1 MIRLFRCL
9 LLLFCAPPVLAAP
22 DPADPRFDACILCH
36 GTEGRGNER
45 VSAPRIG
52 GMEAWYL
59 ENQLQAFRRGWRGSH
74 ALDKQ
79 GMEMRP
85 MALALEGRRDVEDAA
100 DLFASFPVR
109 TTPDRVRGDPERGRE
124 LYDACVA
131 CHGEDARGDP
141 WRQAPALAHQSDWYL
156 VTQLQHYRDG
166 IRGSD
171 PNDTLG
177 NQMQALA
184 ATLPD
189 DQAVRDLV
197 AYINTLD

>member
-1 MIRLFRCL
+1 MIRPFWCLFL
-9 LLLFCAPPVLAAP
+9 LICTPTVLAAP
-22 DPADPRFDACILCH
+22 EPVDPRFDACILCH
-36 GTEGRGNER
+36 GTHGRGNER

-52 GMEAWYL
+52 GMESWYL

-74 ALDKQ
+74 PLDEQ

-85 MALALEGRRDVEDAA
+85 MALALEDSDELQDAA
-100 DLFASFPVR
+100 DFFASFPVR
-109 TTPDRVRGDPERGRE
+109 ATPDRVHGDPERGRV
-124 LYDACVA
+124 LYDSCAA
-131 CHGEDARGDP
+131 CHGKDARGDP
-141 WRQAPALAHQSDWYL
+141 WRQAPGLVQQSDWYL
-156 VTQLQHYRDG
+156 VTQLRHYREG

-177 NQMQALA
+177 SQMQALA

-189 DQAVRDLV
+189 DQAIRDLV